1 MQVNLLQKVAPTVL
15 CNVCE
20 FFPKHRNGCNHLLL
34 LKKEFAHVEKVEVGT
49 SNLLTTNCNFEA
61 NFRMYQGWP

>member
-1 MQVNLLQKVAPTVL
+1 
-15 CNVCE
+15 
-20 FFPKHRNGCNHLLL
+20 
-34 LKKEFAHVEKVEVGT
+34 VEKVEVGT